1 MYLIFGFHVLFSVPV
16 ILTPERLRSLSRPV
30 RKKQKLEDNDFVY
43 ANNTKTSKS
52 KAGNLKDRQYT
63 YGSNTRR
70 MPSDI
75 KKNIIEG
82 HTVLR
87 SKNTATSAPS
97 KIGTQ
102 RYVTEKQKQN
112 IKSKQGNKSLEAIA
126 KNIIKRSETS
136 PAKSKANG
144 APKSYPIRKRSSTSK
159 YEPLLEM
166 KSMRK
171 SKKLRSDL
179 TEDEHKQISRKES
192 QLEVDPSKSPEEE
205 DHQSDQKIQ
214 KTIETVD
221 GSQMGG
227 VNENEKKGK
236 KLQSDSNVLKT
247 ENGLKLS
254 SLEIEIDGEKDNIK
268 ILSNNVSS
276 PRTSSTPFVR
286 LSPSVHELLLEHAD
300 QQIDVVTVKTEE
312 LMNWRKN
319 LINTNLQANK
329 ALQVKKNF
337 ISDENSLL
345 KIKIPK
351 GIMKMMR
358 QKAATAKKKAIL
370 TSTSKKNSAKNVV
383 KRPIG
388 RPRIHFKEDKP
399 KRPLGRPRKH
409 PEKKIKKMKVIR
421 RSNIEGRR
429 SDKLERFSKS
439 AAVAELAEESISTS
453 TDGSSESEI
462 EVKVVRYF
470 LLQALLTL
478 FF

>member
-1 MYLIFGFHVLFSVPV
+1 MPV
-16 ILTPERLRSLSRPV
+16 ILTHERLRSLSRPV

-43 ANNTKTSKS
+43 ANNTKASKS

-63 YGSNTRR
+63 YGNSTRR
-70 MPSDI
+70 IPSDI
-75 KKNIIEG
+75 KKNSIES
-82 HTVLR
+82 HAILR
-87 SKNTATSAPS
+87 SKNTAASS
-97 KIGTQ
+97 KIVTQ
-102 RYVTEKQKQN
+102 KYLTEKQKQN
-112 IKSKQGNKSLEAIA
+112 IRSKQGNRSLEAIA
-126 KNIIKRSETS
+126 KNIIKKSETS
-136 PAKSKANG
+136 PAKSKTNG
-144 APKSYPIRKRSSTSK
+144 SPKSYPIRKRSSTSK
-159 YEPLLEM
+159 FEPLLEL
-166 KSMRK
+166 KPMRK

-179 TEDEHKQISRKES
+179 KEDEDKPISRKES
-192 QLEVDPSKSPEEE
+192 QLEVGSSKSPEEE
-205 DHQSDQKIQ
+205 DHQSDQKSQ
-214 KTIETVD
+214 KSAETID
-221 GSQMGG
+221 GSKMDG

-236 KLQSDSNVLKT
+236 KLQSDSKVLKT
-247 ENGLKLS
+247 ENELKLS
-254 SLEIEIDGEKDNIK
+254 SLEIEIDGEKDDNIK
-268 ILSNNVSS
+268 ILSNNVNS

-370 TSTSKKNSAKNVV
+370 TSTSKKNAANNVV
-383 KRPIG
+383 KRPVG

-462 EVKVVRYF
+462 EVKVVKYF
-470 LLQALLTL
+470 LLQALSGL
-478 FF
+478 FFLLIHDIH

>member
-1 MYLIFGFHVLFSVPV
+1 MPV

-63 YGSNTRR
+63 YGNSTRR
-70 MPSDI
+70 IPSDI
-75 KKNIIEG
+75 KKNNIEG
-82 HTVLR
+82 HTILR
-87 SKNTATSAPS
+87 SKNTAASASS
-97 KIGTQ
+97 KTGTQ
-102 RYVTEKQKQN
+102 KYLTEKRKIN

-126 KNIIKRSETS
+126 KNIIKKSETS
-136 PAKSKANG
+136 PAKSKTSG

-166 KSMRK
+166 KLMRK
-171 SKKLRSDL
+171 NKKLRSDL
-179 TEDEHKQISRKES
+179 REDEDKQISRKES
-192 QLEVDPSKSPEEE
+192 KLEVDSSKLPEEK

-214 KTIETVD
+214 KNTETID
-221 GSQMGG
+221 GSHIEG
-227 VNENEKKGK
+227 VNANEKKCK
-236 KLQSDSNVLKT
+236 KLQPDSKVLKT
-247 ENGLKLS
+247 ENELKLS
-254 SLEIEIDGEKDNIK
+254 SLEIEIDGEKDDNIK
-268 ILSNNVSS
+268 ILSNNVNS

-370 TSTSKKNSAKNVV
+370 TSTSKKNPAKNVA

-439 AAVAELAEESISTS
+439 AAVAELAEESISTL

-462 EVKVVRYF
+462 EVKVVKHF
-470 LLQALLTL
+470 FLQALFTL
-478 FF
+478 FFW